1 MKQAIMLAAVL
12 LVNVCSVSAQ
22 EKWEYCEVIS
32 YLGGGFN
39 KKTSIEVVFGD
50 TEKHWGKKANLLS
63 DSTGA
68 PLKFKTHVEALDHL
82 GAAGW
87 ETILSYVEE
96 MAGTSGI
103 RQVHFLLRR
112 RYE

>member
-1 MKQAIMLAAVL
+1 MKSLVIFLAALFLTGAV
-12 LVNVCSVSAQ
+12 VAQ
-22 EKWEYCEVIS
+22 SKWEYCEVLS
-32 YLGGGFN
+32 YLGIGCG
-39 KKTSIEVVFGD
+39 KKTAVEVVFGD
-50 TEKHWGKKANLLS
+50 TEKYWGAKANLLK

-68 PLKFKTHVEALDHL
+68 PIKFRTHVEALDHL

-87 ETILSYVEE
+87 ETILSYIEE
-96 MAGTSGI
+96 HPGGI